1 MAQHDY
7 IISNQTFPNTR
18 ADLNNVLQAIATC
31 NKGSSAPTTQYAG
44 QMWIDDSAGTT
55 WTLYLY
61 DGSDNIQVAT
71 IDTTA
76 NTINFIDS
84 VVTGFDIVTDT
95 TPQLGGDLDLNS
107 NDITGT
113 GNINITGN
121 ATASGDLTVDTN
133 TLKVD
138 STNNSVG
145 IGTSSPARKLTINN
159 EGNHL
164 QLTTATTGSTAGN
177 GTDLKVNQTS
187 SDFEILNYESANITA
202 WTSGLERL
210 RIDSSGN
217 LLVDKT
223 SSNGSLAGAE
233 LRAGG
238 RIFGTTSAN
247 APLFLNRLTSDGTI
261 ATFRKDGNEVGT
273 IVAQGGALEIGSGDV
288 YLQFNGA
295 NDWIKPVDGSGNNKS
310 GVDLGTSGAQFD
322 RLYLSGGALI
332 TEQTLTDG
340 ATISWDVSTKS
351 VAKVTLGGNRT
362 ISAPSN
368 AIGTGQF
375 VSLLVIQD
383 GTGSRTLTWNAV
395 YEFAS
400 DTAPTLT
407 TTASK
412 GDLFVFRYNGTK
424 WLEVGRNLNLT
435 LS

>member
-95 TPQLGGDLDLNS
+95 TPQLGGNLDLNS
-107 NDITGT
+107 NNITGT
-113 GNINITGN
+113 GNINITGTLTATGNLTSLGIDDN
-121 ATASGDLTVDTN
+121 ATSTAVTVDSSGN
-133 TLKVD
+133 
-138 STNNSVG
+138 VG
-145 IGTSSPARKLTINN
+145 IGATTIPEVLTANKSSNGAITGLSINN
-159 EGNHL
+159 DYP
-164 QLTTATTGSTAGN
+164 TDSTASAGTGSGIRF
-177 GTDLKVNQTS
+177 GVNDATFS
-187 SDFEILNYESANITA
+187 SAFGDARGSEILSVTQQSNGRSRDIVFKTDNAGSFGEVM
-202 WTSGLERL
+202 

-217 LLVDKT
+217 VGIGTTNTSAGKLNIQPNSSYLRVKEGRVDAT
-223 SSNGSLAGAE
+223 NNVRLE
-233 LRAGG
+233 AGG
-238 RIFGTTSAN
+238 TVNTYLEYRGYLGHIWDVDSTEVMRLDSSGNAIF
-247 APLFLNRLTSDGTI
+247 
-261 ATFRKDGNEVGT
+261 KY
-273 IVAQGGALEIGSGDV
+273 GALLEEG
-288 YLQFNGA
+288 
-295 NDWIKPVDGSGNNKS
+295 
-310 GVDLGTSGAQFD
+310 
-322 RLYLSGGALI
+322 
-332 TEQTLTDG
+332 TLTDG
-340 ATISWDVSTKS
+340 ATIAWDVNASP

-368 AIGTGQF
+368 AVGSGQF
-375 VSLLVIQD
+375 ISLLVIQD

-407 TTASK
+407 TTGGK

>member
-84 VVTGFDIVTDT
+84 VVSGFDIVTDT
-95 TPQLGGDLDLNS
+95 TPQLGGNLDLNS

-113 GNINITGN
+113 GNINITG
-121 ATASGDLTVDTN
+121 TVTSDGLTVD
-133 TLKVD
+133 
-138 STNNSVG
+138 
-145 IGTSSPARKLTINN
+145 
-159 EGNHL
+159 GNAS
-164 QLTTATTGSTAGN
+164 LTTSGANGLVINQRTDNAGN
-177 GTDLKVNQTS
+177 
-187 SDFEILNYESANITA
+187 SANIFLSDS
-202 WTSGLERL
+202 SGTVGIQSSSGAFRFNTGATVGSASGTERM

-217 LLVDKT
+217 VLV
-223 SSNGSLAGAE
+223 
-233 LRAGG
+233 
-238 RIFGTTSAN
+238 GTTDENPADSSVNDGIRLGTNGGTQIGTNGLTVLA
-247 APLFLNRLTSDGTI
+247 LNRNTNDGIHIDIRRQGSRIGYIGTNTSNLGLGTGDVGLLFDDDLDTI
-261 ATFRKDGNEVGT
+261 FPANPDASLGTRNNAMDLGSASATFRR
-273 IVAQGGALEIGSGDV
+273 IYLGSAAV
-288 YLQFNGA
+288 IQ
-295 NDWIKPVDGSGNNKS
+295 
-310 GVDLGTSGAQFD
+310 
-322 RLYLSGGALI
+322 
-332 TEQTLTDG
+332 EQTLTDG

-362 ISAPSN
+362 LSAPSN
-368 AIGTGQF
+368 ALGAGQF
-375 VSLLVIQD
+375 ISLLVIQD

-407 TTASK
+407 TTGGK

-424 WLEVGRNLNLT
+424 WLEVGRNLNLS